1 MGDASDASP
10 WVGTGRL
17 RRWGTRVLV
26 ALAVLASPFI
36 VMQASFLLDTAPMV
50 AVADRVQPIPGWR
63 EEAHN
68 VSGGLFCF
76 DLVVP
81 CDSMWR
87 EYRTERR
94 VTVAGIQRISDEV
107 GLGARVDGDCETS
120 PLRAGRTGMYTA
132 CSAEG
137 VLEGYDVRIRVLKL
151 SEDDPRRIIQVA
163 VSSIDSRRPLPVR

>member
-1 MGDASDASP
+1 MGDSADASSQA
-10 WVGTGRL
+10 GTGRF
-17 RRWGTRVLV
+17 RKRGTRVLV

-36 VMQASFLLDTAPMV
+36 VMQASFLIDTAPMV
-50 AVADRVQPIPGWR
+50 AVADRVQPAPGWR

-76 DLVVP
+76 DLVVT

-87 EYRTERR
+87 EYRTEQV
-94 VTVAGIQRISDEV
+94 VTVSDVQRISDEV

-132 CSAEG
+132 CSVEG
-137 VLEGYDVRIRVLKL
+137 VVDGYDVRIRVLKL
-151 SEDDPRRIIQVA
+151 SEDDPRRIIQVR
-163 VSSIDSRRPLPVR
+163 VSSIENR